1 MSNTIKRIFEQGQS
15 IWCDNISRKML
26 DGGELARLID
36 LGIVGVTSNPTIFMK
51 AITGGSDYDD
61 LFRKLL
67 ARGLDTPAIYEG
79 LVIPD
84 IADAADLLRPV
95 YDTTNGLDGFVSI
108 EVNPKLAFDTQATL
122 AEARRLSE
130 ALDRPNIFI
139 KVPATE
145 EGFPAIETLIGE
157 GISVNIT
164 LIFGLDAHENVMQAY
179 ISGLKKLDAAGGDV
193 SKVASVASFFVSR
206 VDTLVDTLLAEKK
219 IGGAAVDHLFGK
231 AAVANARLAYARFL
245 EVFRDDGAFAP
256 LAAKGA
262 KVQRP
267 LWASTSAKNPDYRD
281 TMYVDDLIGPDTVN
295 TLPPATIEAVLD
307 HGGTD
312 AVIEKHLDDDRKVM
326 ADLAGVGIDMQS
338 VTDKLRVDGVAAFAD
353 SFEQILADLSRK
365 QTKLRVA
372 G

>member
-15 IWCDNISRKML
+15 VWCDNISRKML
-26 DGGELARLID
+26 DGGELVRLID

-95 YDTTNGLDGFVSI
+95 YDTTNGLDGFISI
-108 EVNPKLAFDTQATL
+108 EVNPKLAFDTEATL
-122 AEARRLSE
+122 VEARRLSE

-164 LIFGLDAHENVMQAY
+164 LIFGLDAHENVMKAY
-179 ISGLKKLDAAGGDV
+179 ISGLKNLDAVGGDV

-206 VDTLVDTLLAEKK
+206 VDTLVDKLLAEKK
-219 IGGAAVDHLFGK
+219 TGGAAVDHLFDK

-245 EVFRDDGAFAP
+245 AVFRDDGAFAAF
-256 LAAKGA
+256 AAKGA
-262 KVQRP
+262 RVQRP

-281 TMYVDDLIGPDTVN
+281 TMYVDDMIGPNTVN

-307 HGGTD
+307 HGRTD
-312 AVIEKHLDDDRKVM
+312 VVIEKYLDDDRKVM
-326 ADLAGVGIDMQS
+326 ADLAGVGIDIQS
-338 VTDKLRVDGVAAFAD
+338 VTDKLRVDGVASFTD
-353 SFEQILADLSRK
+353 SFEQILEDLSRK
-365 QTKLRVA
+365 RTELRVA

>member
-122 AEARRLSE
+122 TEARRLSE

-157 GISVNIT
+157 GISVNVT
-164 LIFGLDAHENVMQAY
+164 LIFGLDAHEKVMQAY
-179 ISGLKKLDAAGGDV
+179 INGVRKLDAAGGDV

-206 VDTLVDTLLAEKK
+206 VDTLVDKLLAEKK
-219 IGGAAVDHLFGK
+219 TGGAAVDHLFGK

-245 EVFRDDGAFAP
+245 EVFRDDGAFA
-256 LAAKGA
+256 AKRA
-262 KVQRP
+262 RVQRP

-281 TMYVDDLIGPDTVN
+281 TMYVDDLIGPNTVN

-307 HGGTD
+307 HGRTD
-312 AVIEKHLDDDRKVM
+312 VVIEKYLDDDRKVM
-326 ADLAGVGIDMQS
+326 ADLAGVGIDIQS
-338 VTDKLRVDGVAAFAD
+338 VTDKLRVDGVASFTD
-353 SFEQILADLSRK
+353 SFEKILADLSRK
-365 QTKLRVA
+365 RTELRVA